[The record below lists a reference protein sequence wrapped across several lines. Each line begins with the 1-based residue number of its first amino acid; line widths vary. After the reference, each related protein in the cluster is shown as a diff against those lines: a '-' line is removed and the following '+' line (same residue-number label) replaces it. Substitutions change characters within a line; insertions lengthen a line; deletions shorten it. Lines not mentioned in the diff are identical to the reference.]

1 MDRDG
6 TVTVC
11 DDHDGQWLPWVGNL
25 RLAPVVSRSET
36 DLGKRKV
43 RPGQRIDS
51 WTASYLIRQQPDRE
65 LWIAVYHE
73 TGTLAFVYPLL

>member
-25 RLAPVVSRSET
+25 RLAPVVNRTENN
-36 DLGKRKV
+36 LG
-43 RPGQRIDS
+43 S
-51 WTASYLIRQQPDRE
+51 LILGSHLISSHNNLRE
-65 LWIAVYHE
+65 SSALQYIMKQ
-73 TGTLAFVYPLL
+73 GLLAFVYPLL